1 MKFCK
6 NCGQQSNEEAVFC
19 TNCGETFKAEAETTP
34 EVKPQPSTEMP
45 SAEVK
50 STQTRVAETTPV
62 PPPVPRK
69 PMGTMQKVLLS
80 FIGFIIL
87 AGIIAHLFVSSLYD
101 PVKKIEAMNTA
112 YNSKDKEAFFNAF
125 HFEEGTVANAQD
137 FYAAVNEYG
146 WTRLRDS
153 LSEEVGKIKNKEHMD
168 IIYNDEG
175 EFISLQKKPIFFG
188 LYNDVEFNVI
198 PVEVRVWASFENMT
212 VRFAD
217 KEVVSKAQD
226 EEIVIGNFIP
236 GTYEWS
242 YEYDGVMPLSGKG
255 TYSPYYN
262 SENTAFIDIDWDF
275 TSITIDSDLAD
286 AIVYVGGKSTGK
298 KVSEMESLYPAQVN
312 PAIEVFAMAKDKDG
326 NEVKSDIISLDDEY
340 IYLPFE
346 YFRKEQR
353 LAEQEQEIRDIY
365 KRFRSDYATAIYYA
379 NFSHIEDYFKEG
391 SKIKKDYAKFV
402 TDHDEIV
409 GYYYEFIL
417 NDITDFKVISDNEFE
432 LQTFETFN
440 FSSEADG
447 NLHYDRKKKYSFSYI
462 DDEIFID
469 AIVDLD
475 TKKTKN

>member
-6 NCGQQSNEEAVFC
+6 NCGQQSNEGAAFC
-19 TNCGETFKAEAETTP
+19 TNCGVTFQAEADTKPERQTQSVSEAPSIEENSSQTIKAET
-34 EVKPQPSTEMP
+34 KP
-45 SAEVK
+45 A
-50 STQTRVAETTPV
+50 

-69 PMGTMQKVLLS
+69 PMGKMQKALLS
-80 FIGFIIL
+80 FIGIFVL
-87 AGIIAHLFVSSLYD
+87 ACIIAHLVVSNLYD

-112 YNSKDKEAFFNAF
+112 YNDKDKEAFFNAF
-125 HFEEGTVANAQD
+125 HFNEGTVANAKD
-137 FYAAVNEYG
+137 FYATVNEYG
-146 WTRLRDS
+146 WTRLRNN
-153 LSEEVGKIKNKEHMD
+153 LSEEIGKIKNKEHMD

-175 EFISLQKKPIFFG
+175 EFISIHKKPIFFG
-188 LYNDVEFNVI
+188 LYNDIQFNVI
-198 PVEVRVWASFENMT
+198 PIEVKVWAPYENMT
-212 VRFAD
+212 FRFGD
-217 KEVVSKAQD
+217 KEVVSKEKD

-242 YEYDGVMPLSGKG
+242 YAYDGIMPLSGKG

-262 SENTAFIDIDWDF
+262 SENIAFINVDWDF

-298 KVSEMESLYPAQVN
+298 KVSELESLYPAQVN

-326 NEVKSDIISLDDEY
+326 NEVKSEVIALDDEY

-346 YFRKEQR
+346 YFRQEQR
-353 LAEQEQEIRDIY
+353 LAEQEQEIRDTY
-365 KRFRSDYATAIYYA
+365 KRFRSDYETAIYYA
-379 NFSHIEDYFKEG
+379 NFNYIEDYFKDG

-402 TDHDEIV
+402 TDHHEIA

-447 NLHYDRKKKYSFSYI
+447 NLHYERKKKYSFSYI
-462 DDEIFID
+462 DDEIYID
-469 AIVDLD
+469 EIVDLD
-475 TKKTKN
+475 TKKTKK